1 MRYAL
6 VMPAAGRGTRF
17 AGELPKQY
25 ARLAGRSVIE
35 WSLQPFL
42 ADPRCVVAVVAVASH
57 DERWPVLTPNLH
69 SRSAGARLVTVL
81 GGEQR
86 CHSVHNAIAQ
96 LSQHGLGDD
105 DWVLVHDAARPCVS
119 GEEIDQ
125 LLALLASHP
134 LGGLLALRVTDTIKR
149 DDGHGGVAETVPRGP
164 LWRALTPQMFR
175 LGVLRDALDAAF
187 AAATLPTDEAQAV
200 ELWTQAGRGRPQLLE
215 GSPDN
220 LKITSR
226 RDLALAEAILQRRLA
241 RGAA

>member
-6 VMPAAGRGTRF
+6 VMPAAGSGKRF
-17 AGELPKQY
+17 AGDLPKQY

-42 ADPRCVVAVVAVASH
+42 ADPRCVVAVVAVASD

-69 SRSAGARLVTVL
+69 ARSAGAQLVTVA
-81 GGEQR
+81 GGEHR
-86 CHSVHNAIAQ
+86 CHSVRNAVAV
-96 LSQHGLGDD
+96 LTQHGLGDE
-105 DWVLVHDAARPCVS
+105 DWVLVHDAARPCIS
-119 GEEIDQ
+119 SEEIDQ
-125 LLALLASHP
+125 LLALLGSQP
-134 LGGLLALRVTDTIKR
+134 QGGLLALRVTDTIKR
-149 DDGHGGVAETVPRGP
+149 DDGQGGVAETVPRGP

-175 LGVLRDALDAAF
+175 IGALSRALDAAL
-187 AAATLPTDEAQAV
+187 AAGTLPTDE
-200 ELWTQAGRGRPQLLE
+200 TQAMELGSQPGRGRPQLVE

-241 RGAA
+241 RGAT